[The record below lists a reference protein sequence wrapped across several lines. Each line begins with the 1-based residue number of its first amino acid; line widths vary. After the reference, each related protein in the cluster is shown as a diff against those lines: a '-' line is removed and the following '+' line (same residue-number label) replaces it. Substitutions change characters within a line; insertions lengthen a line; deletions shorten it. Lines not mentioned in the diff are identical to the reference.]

1 MDKKHR
7 HDLQKNDLE
16 AALVAARDYF
26 FSHQNQTV
34 RTVTAVVAV
43 AVLAGAIWGGIS
55 WRSRR
60 LGARLSV
67 AIGLFDA
74 PLASEGAAAGTGQ
87 RVFKDEKERAAAAR
101 QELRQLAKDAPSSE
115 SGRAAALMLMAL
127 EGPSGVT
134 GASVDAVR
142 AFAKGEKGS
151 ISAGIAF
158 VSLLEAEAAAGRAK
172 DAMETAKK
180 ALDSGDA
187 PVPKDVLLVTLGRLA
202 EKNGQAAEAKTY
214 YQRVLTDYP
223 NSAVYPEAQQR
234 IQGL

>member
-16 AALVAARDYF
+16 AALVAARDFF